1 MPQLATAVWPVTIGH
16 GTAERQQKMPHD
28 DKSFRNKLRELQIE
42 LVKFQRDLIATD
54 KKLLVILEGRDA
66 AGKDGTIKCIVEHLS
81 PRETR
86 VVALSKPSDRECG
99 SWYFQ
104 RYVAHLPAAGELV
117 LFNRSWYNRAGVE
130 RVMGFCT
137 DEDYR
142 AFMDTVIEFE
152 SMLVRSG
159 IQLLKYYLDIE
170 RGTQRERLAERI
182 TDPLKQ
188 WKRSPIDDSA
198 QQRWDDY
205 SAARNAM
212 LARTHHPLAPWVVVR
227 ADHKRKARLELIRDL
242 LSRQGYPGKR
252 DELLLPDRDRIFEY
266 DPVYL
271 ERDLIA
277 R

>member
-1 MPQLATAVWPVTIGH
+1 MPNN
-16 GTAERQQKMPHD
+16 
-28 DKSFRNKLRELQIE
+28 DKSFKNTLRELQIE
-42 LVKFQRDLIATD
+42 LVRFQHDLIATD

-170 RGTQRERLAERI
+170 RDTQRERLAERS

-252 DELLLPDRDRIFEY
+252 DALLLPDRDRIFEY

-271 ERDLIA
+271 KRDLIA

>member
-1 MPQLATAVWPVTIGH
+1 MPNN
-16 GTAERQQKMPHD
+16 
-28 DKSFRNKLRELQIE
+28 DKSFKNTLRELQIE
-42 LVKFQRDLIATD
+42 LVRFQHDLIATD

-170 RGTQRERLAERI
+170 RDTQRERLAERS

-242 LSRQGYPGKR
+242 LSRQGYSGKR
-252 DELLLPDRDRIFEY
+252 DALLLPDRDRIFEY